1 MCQDHLCRLGFCLS
15 CWQRD
20 LCMEELNNSEL
31 LMPGWVS
38 SILIIHWHLSLLQ
51 TKANQPVRV
60 LKATWAISIHRWV
73 PVISAIDAAQCPRA
87 PFFPQHNLEPPVIS
101 LLWCYALPP
110 TEISCS
116 SQQVGTQA
124 ERWDRQFAEEAVRAG
139 TVLWLLPV
147 TTPLCSMGQ
156 QHCPTAEWCEYW
168 ALKLCDATGTGL
180 HEDQRQAHVCNLS
193 FASTYIHKLLI
204 W

>member
-116 SQQVGTQA
+116 SQLVGDPGWEMRQA
-124 ERWDRQFAEEAVRAG
+124 VCRVGCEGWNSPLASSCHNSPLLNG
-139 TVLWLLPV
+139 TAALPHCRVVWVLSSETVW
-147 TTPLCSMGQ
+147 CYRDG
-156 QHCPTAEWCEYW
+156 TARRPE
-168 ALKLCDATGTGL
+168 TGTCL
-180 HEDQRQAHVCNLS
+180 
-193 FASTYIHKLLI
+193 
-204 W
+204 